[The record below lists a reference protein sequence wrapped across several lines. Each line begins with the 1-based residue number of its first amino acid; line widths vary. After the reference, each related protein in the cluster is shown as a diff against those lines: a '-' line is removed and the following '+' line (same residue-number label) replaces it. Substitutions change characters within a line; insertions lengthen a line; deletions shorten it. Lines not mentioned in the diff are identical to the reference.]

1 MKFEKNLLLGK
12 NKISYRNNIYP
23 CNCCHCKNSDC
34 QCSCDCK
41 CHIHILN
48 LQNEQNMNNINI
60 TMKNNSVEEIPK
72 NKNRNKKIMHYKST
86 SNIINDEINY
96 FKNLKNPN
104 NKENEN
110 INNLDENINE
120 IISNNNN
127 LYNNDNYKNSDNY
140 SKPNYQTDRNHLNQ
154 KRSNIIDY
162 NPNSTNYLLY
172 FMTKGN
178 YQMKKDKNKKA
189 NKAMNIKN
197 KKDNNLINSYL
208 SEGKYINSY
217 NELNNN
223 KNDNNENVKKKNNK
237 KDISDIFRIYENKKI
252 KGNKNW
258 LDLKISKFD
267 IFIKENGLNNIED
280 EKLIKI
286 YEKKIQQLEQR
297 LSEENKKVNQL
308 NTIIINDKK
317 KIFNL
322 KKELEE
328 KNKNSNT
335 KSKFNYNN
343 IISRNNNSLII
354 KLPKSFQRFK
364 VGKEES
370 QIDDNSFDR
379 ALSNNQ
385 NNNFKLYYN
394 NYINKYAVYRKKIS
408 SRIYMKINRALSQ
421 PNMNKSKLNEKFYE
435 KLDNIKRPLV
445 RQKLLNNKII
455 YIIYPLSNSQKLLS
469 FDMNT
474 RKYSFKNINKSKNDN
489 FSRNYSESFNP
500 EDSQFNSIFLF
511 YNNMLYII
519 TGKNSDIFYQYDPIK
534 NEFKQLCKLKNN
546 HANGVLLVYENKI
559 FCLSGK
565 YNKKVE
571 IYLKEKNEWI
581 EFNEM
586 NIERSCFSAC
596 IIQNKFIFSLFGY
609 STPSNKYLDTIEFC
623 DISDYNNYS
632 YMNKCTWKYL
642 LYKNENKLNLNICGF
657 VSMNYKNE
665 KIIIFGG
672 INGIQRKSVDK
683 FYQIILGQNFEFED
697 NESYTYVEEIKKQTN
712 DIYKNNCYYFSNGIG
727 IFKNE
732 IPQEKN
738 EIMYGLFDSNYN
750 AHIMKIKDKLI
761 HDVYYF
767 KK

>member
-1 MKFEKNLLLGK
+1 
-12 NKISYRNNIYP
+12 
-23 CNCCHCKNSDC
+23 
-34 QCSCDCK
+34 
-41 CHIHILN
+41 
-48 LQNEQNMNNINI
+48 MNNINI

-110 INNLDENINE
+110 KI
-120 IISNNNN
+120 
-127 LYNNDNYKNSDNY
+127 NDNYKNSDNY

-154 KRSNIIDY
+154 KRNNIIDY

-223 KNDNNENVKKKNNK
+223 KNDNIENVKKKNNK
-237 KDISDIFRIYENKKI
+237 KDILDIFRIYENKKI

-267 IFIKENGLNNIED
+267 IFIKENGLNNFEN

-308 NTIIINDKK
+308 NKIIINDKK
-317 KIFNL
+317 EIFNL
-322 KKELEE
+322 KKELKEN
-328 KNKNSNT
+328 NKNSNT
-335 KSKFNYNN
+335 KSKFNNN

-354 KLPKSFQRFK
+354 KLPKSFQQFK

-500 EDSQFNSIFLF
+500 EDSQFNSIFLL

-697 NESYTYVEEIKKQTN
+697 NESYNYVEEIKKQTN

-732 IPQEKN
+732 ITQEKN

>member
-1 MKFEKNLLLGK
+1 
-12 NKISYRNNIYP
+12 
-23 CNCCHCKNSDC
+23 
-34 QCSCDCK
+34 
-41 CHIHILN
+41 
-48 LQNEQNMNNINI
+48 MNNINI

-110 INNLDENINE
+110 NNNLDENINE

-127 LYNNDNYKNSDNY
+127 LYNNDNYENSDNY

-154 KRSNIIDY
+154 KRNNIIDY

-267 IFIKENGLNNIED
+267 IFIKENGLNNIEN

-297 LSEENKKVNQL
+297 LSEEIKKVNQL
-308 NTIIINDKK
+308 NKIIFNDKK
-317 KIFNL
+317 EIFNL

-370 QIDDNSFDR
+370 QI
-379 ALSNNQ
+379 
-385 NNNFKLYYN
+385 Y
-394 NYINKYAVYRKKIS
+394 
-408 SRIYMKINRALSQ
+408 
-421 PNMNKSKLNEKFYE
+421 
-435 KLDNIKRPLV
+435 
-445 RQKLLNNKII
+445 
-455 YIIYPLSNSQKLLS
+455 
-469 FDMNT
+469 
-474 RKYSFKNINKSKNDN
+474 
-489 FSRNYSESFNP
+489 
-500 EDSQFNSIFLF
+500 
-511 YNNMLYII
+511 
-519 TGKNSDIFYQYDPIK
+519 
-534 NEFKQLCKLKNN
+534 
-546 HANGVLLVYENKI
+546 
-559 FCLSGK
+559 
-565 YNKKVE
+565 
-571 IYLKEKNEWI
+571 
-581 EFNEM
+581 
-586 NIERSCFSAC
+586 
-596 IIQNKFIFSLFGY
+596 
-609 STPSNKYLDTIEFC
+609 
-623 DISDYNNYS
+623 
-632 YMNKCTWKYL
+632 
-642 LYKNENKLNLNICGF
+642 
-657 VSMNYKNE
+657 
-665 KIIIFGG
+665 
-672 INGIQRKSVDK
+672 
-683 FYQIILGQNFEFED
+683 
-697 NESYTYVEEIKKQTN
+697 
-712 DIYKNNCYYFSNGIG
+712 
-727 IFKNE
+727 
-732 IPQEKN
+732 
-738 EIMYGLFDSNYN
+738 
-750 AHIMKIKDKLI
+750 
-761 HDVYYF
+761 
-767 KK
+767 

>member
-1 MKFEKNLLLGK
+1 
-12 NKISYRNNIYP
+12 
-23 CNCCHCKNSDC
+23 
-34 QCSCDCK
+34 
-41 CHIHILN
+41 
-48 LQNEQNMNNINI
+48 MNNINI

-104 NKENEN
+104 NKENE
-110 INNLDENINE
+110 
-120 IISNNNN
+120 NN

-267 IFIKENGLNNIED
+267 IFIKENGLNNIEN

-297 LSEENKKVNQL
+297 LSEEIKKVNQL
-308 NTIIINDKK
+308 NKIIINDKK
-317 KIFNL
+317 EIFNL

-354 KLPKSFQRFK
+354 KLPKSFQQFK

-697 NESYTYVEEIKKQTN
+697 NESYNYVEEIKKQTN

>member
-72 NKNRNKKIMHYKST
+72 NKNKKIMHYKST

-110 INNLDENINE
+110 NNNLDENINE

-127 LYNNDNYKNSDNY
+127 LYNNDNYENSDNY

-162 NPNSTNYLLY
+162 NPKSTNYLLY

-223 KNDNNENVKKKNNK
+223 KNDNNENIKKKNNK

-267 IFIKENGLNNIED
+267 IFIKENGLNNIEN

-297 LSEENKKVNQL
+297 LSEEIKKVNQL
-308 NTIIINDKK
+308 NKIIINDKK
-317 KIFNL
+317 EIFNL

-697 NESYTYVEEIKKQTN
+697 NESYNYVEEIKKQTN

-732 IPQEKN
+732 ITQEKN

>member
-1 MKFEKNLLLGK
+1 ML
-12 NKISYRNNIYP
+12 
-23 CNCCHCKNSDC
+23 
-34 QCSCDCK
+34 
-41 CHIHILN
+41 ILYDN
-48 LQNEQNMNNINI
+48 
-60 TMKNNSVEEIPK
+60 
-72 NKNRNKKIMHYKST
+72 
-86 SNIINDEINY
+86 
-96 FKNLKNPN
+96 
-104 NKENEN
+104 
-110 INNLDENINE
+110 NNLDENINE

-267 IFIKENGLNNIED
+267 IFIKENGLNNIEN

-500 EDSQFNSIFLF
+500 EDSQFNSIFLL
-511 YNNMLYII
+511 YNYMLYII

>member
-1 MKFEKNLLLGK
+1 
-12 NKISYRNNIYP
+12 
-23 CNCCHCKNSDC
+23 
-34 QCSCDCK
+34 
-41 CHIHILN
+41 
-48 LQNEQNMNNINI
+48 MNNINI

-72 NKNRNKKIMHYKST
+72 NKNKKIMHYKST

-267 IFIKENGLNNIED
+267 IFIKENGLNNIEN